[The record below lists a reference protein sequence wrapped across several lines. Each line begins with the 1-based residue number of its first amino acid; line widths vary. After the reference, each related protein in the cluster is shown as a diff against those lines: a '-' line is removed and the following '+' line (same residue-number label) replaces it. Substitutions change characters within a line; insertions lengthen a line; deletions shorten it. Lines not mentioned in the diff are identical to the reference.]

1 MGMSV
6 IIESINTNRFPGPV
20 DIIYGYIVDNG
31 GDSHQF
37 CLEHDIHGWDF
48 DEKTSMPDE
57 LSVDAIKNLVLKQA
71 LPIFK
76 MMQDQE

>member
-31 GDSHQF
+31 GDRHQF
-37 CLEHDIHGWDF
+37 CLEHDIHVHLCNMVNDHF
-48 DEKTSMPDE
+48 
-57 LSVDAIKNLVLKQA
+57 
-71 LPIFK
+71 
-76 MMQDQE
+76 

>member
-1 MGMSV
+1 
-6 IIESINTNRFPGPV
+6 
-20 DIIYGYIVDNG
+20 
-31 GDSHQF
+31 
-37 CLEHDIHGWDF
+37 
-48 DEKTSMPDE
+48 MPDE